1 MEKEFID
8 LLNRH
13 PGILYR
19 VCRVYGHQQTDRQ
32 DLFQEI
38 VLQLWRAFPTFR
50 HQADAGTWLYRIAVN
65 TAISDYRKTNRT
77 LQTTPFSQLRS
88 ALPDFEA
95 DESLP
100 AHIAQLYEAIEQLTT
115 IEKAL
120 VLLYLD
126 DKRYD
131 EMAAIMGISLSNVG
145 VKLNRIKTKL
155 ERLINLIN
163 TNQ

>member
-65 TAISDYRKTNRT
+65 TAISDYRKTN
-77 LQTTPFSQLRS
+77 
-88 ALPDFEA
+88 
-95 DESLP
+95 
-100 AHIAQLYEAIEQLTT
+100 
-115 IEKAL
+115 
-120 VLLYLD
+120 
-126 DKRYD
+126 
-131 EMAAIMGISLSNVG
+131 
-145 VKLNRIKTKL
+145 
-155 ERLINLIN
+155 
-163 TNQ
+163 